1 LEKKLKRIIRRSRKN
16 LSDARHELK
25 NGEESV
31 RRAAEDL
38 AIATTAEETAE
49 AEEYVRMVSLGVELS
64 TAEIERRTAE
74 LLVMT
79 PAAETLIKKHE
90 EYKEAEKTHTV

>member
-1 LEKKLKRIIRRSRKN
+1 MLLRAFVIFSNMLNSLSKTWEEIAKGLLEEVEKN

-49 AEEYVRMVSLGVELS
+49 AEE
-64 TAEIERRTAE
+64 
-74 LLVMT
+74 
-79 PAAETLIKKHE
+79 
-90 EYKEAEKTHTV
+90 

>member
-1 LEKKLKRIIRRSRKN
+1 LCVFFCAASF
-16 LSDARHELK
+16 SK

-49 AEEYVRMVSLGVELS
+49 AEEEYVRMVSLG
-64 TAEIERRTAE
+64 
-74 LLVMT
+74 
-79 PAAETLIKKHE
+79 
-90 EYKEAEKTHTV
+90 